1 MKFFLSCL
9 LLLIAVSLIDKS
21 VGAST
26 SQKKGVCRVICF
38 VACRRP
44 CAMCTQTCGPICLQA
59 CHQKKRE
66 LSRSYPLPCDF
77 TVWDKNGDSH
87 VEMEE
92 FSSVMYPS
100 ISEEDLA
107 VTFHAIDIDG
117 DNRISKA
124 EMQEAKFLFGRC

>member
-26 SQKKGVCRVICF
+26 SEKKGVCRVICF

-66 LSRSYPLPCDF
+66 VSYLKCILSLQLHVCLLFISFNFFDDSFLGVIHYHVTLRSGTRTEIATLKWKNFLPSC
-77 TVWDKNGDSH
+77 TPVSRRKIW
-87 VEMEE
+87 
-92 FSSVMYPS
+92 
-100 ISEEDLA
+100 
-107 VTFHAIDIDG
+107 
-117 DNRISKA
+117 
-124 EMQEAKFLFGRC
+124 Q